1 MNFSRNKIFNLKVCR
16 NKPFISGFG
25 PNPIEHRAKT
35 GRLHCLLHSFSCV
48 LNMRAT
54 LAQTCIKPSRIL
66 LLFYNRPPTD
76 NIFCILTLQSK
87 KSRMR
92 ETLNIST
99 CADSSNNTRKLRNKP
114 AVQAAGADPYQ
125 CNSST
130 MQNQD
135 KL

>member
-1 MNFSRNKIFNLKVCR
+1 
-16 NKPFISGFG
+16 
-25 PNPIEHRAKT
+25 
-35 GRLHCLLHSFSCV
+35 
-48 LNMRAT
+48 
-54 LAQTCIKPSRIL
+54 
-66 LLFYNRPPTD
+66 
-76 NIFCILTLQSK
+76 
-87 KSRMR
+87 MR

-135 KL
+135 KLKNTDKAVITRTRFRMG